1 MEKERQAKQEGGKE
15 IFVFRTEMSCLRP
28 GKAGDTY
35 QKDIVSRQQMMI
47 MVTKQVGFVSV
58 SVSPLKNND

>member
-1 MEKERQAKQEGGKE
+1 M
-15 IFVFRTEMSCLRP
+15 FRTEMSCFRP

-47 MVTKQVGFVSV
+47 MVTEQVGFVSV
-58 SVSPLKNND
+58 SVFSLKNNDEGSLNI